1 MIKSF
6 LDTTKPVS
14 EKKEKVFFQTVI
26 SFIDDK
32 DIENI
37 YYSNKIFLSEFEARI
52 YSGEFID
59 TVVKNKHNNDFLNL
73 RDFKVGVNTLELSE
87 IVEN

>member
-32 DIENI
+32 NIENI

-59 TVVKNKHNNDFLNL
+59 TVVKDKHNNDFSNL
-73 RDFKVGVNTLELSE
+73 KDFKVGINTLELSE

>member
-6 LDTTKPVS
+6 LDTTKPIS
-14 EKKEKVFFQTVI
+14 GKKEKVFFQTVI

-32 DIENI
+32 NIENI

-59 TVVKNKHNNDFLNL
+59 IIIKDKYNNNYLNL
-73 RDFKVGVNTLELSE
+73 KDFKVGVNILELSE